1 MHPVVDSPLLPVA
14 QIGNNE
20 GSPMKEP
27 AEIAKR
33 FVVRG
38 RVQGVGF
45 RFFVEKHAQRLGLRG
60 YAKNLSD
67 GTVEVLAAGSPEQ
80 VQELAGYLQEGPRLA
95 YVAGVH
101 QEEAPLGDY
110 QAFRVRI

>member
-1 MHPVVDSPLLPVA
+1 MRQAD
-14 QIGNNE
+14 
-20 GSPMKEP
+20 
-27 AEIAKR
+27 EIAKR
-33 FVVRG
+33 FVIRG

-67 GTVEVLAAGSPEQ
+67 GTVEVVAAGKPAL
-80 VQELAGYLQEGPRLA
+80 VDELAGHLQQGPRLA

-101 QEEAPLGDY
+101 HEEAPLSDY
-110 QAFRVRI
+110 DAFRVRV

>member
-1 MHPVVDSPLLPVA
+1 MQHSTD
-14 QIGNNE
+14 
-20 GSPMKEP
+20 
-27 AEIAKR
+27 IAKR

-45 RFFVEKHAQRLGLRG
+45 RYFVEKQAQQLGLRG

-67 GTVEVLAAGSPEQ
+67 GTVEVIAAGSPEAIDT
-80 VQELAGYLQEGPRLA
+80 LDGYLHEGPRLA
-95 YVAGVH
+95 IVAGVH

-110 QAFRVRI
+110 QSFRVRI

>member
-1 MHPVVDSPLLPVA
+1 MELEREV
-14 QIGNNE
+14 
-20 GSPMKEP
+20 
-27 AEIAKR
+27 AKR
-33 FVVRG
+33 FVIRG

-45 RFFVEKHAQRLGLRG
+45 RFYVEKQAQRLGLRG

-67 GTVEVLAAGSPEQ
+67 GTVEVVAAGPVSAIE
-80 VQELAGYLQEGPRLA
+80 ELVGHLHQGPRLA

-101 QEEAPLGDY
+101 QEEAPLTDY

>member
-1 MHPVVDSPLLPVA
+1 M
-14 QIGNNE
+14 
-20 GSPMKEP
+20 EP
-27 AEIAKR
+27 EQEVAKR

-45 RFFVEKHAQRLGLRG
+45 RFYVEKHAQRLGLRG

-67 GTVEVLAAGSPEQ
+67 GTVEVVAAGPIGAIE
-80 VQELAGYLQEGPRLA
+80 ELAGHLQQGPRLA

-101 QEEAPLGDY
+101 QEEAPLTDY
-110 QAFRVRI
+110 HAFRVRI

>member
-1 MHPVVDSPLLPVA
+1 MQQKGMQPPGEV
-14 QIGNNE
+14 
-20 GSPMKEP
+20 
-27 AEIAKR
+27 AKR

-45 RFFVEKHAQRLGLRG
+45 RYFVEKHAQHLGLRG

-67 GTVEVLAAGSPEQ
+67 GTVEVLACGDPKA
-80 VQELAGYLQEGPRLA
+80 VAELAGYLHDGPRLA